1 MKKYFMSVAALA
13 GMMSLAACSSD
24 DIVSPADNDV
34 QTIKIAVASTG
45 DKSTRSRDLNS
56 EEPGQN
62 IESVAV
68 VIRNKA
74 TNAVVY
80 QKVIPNWNTDKVS
93 SIYTDN
99 GHGRECT
106 LKLEGADRLNAG
118 EYTITAVGYTA
129 ADFKDNTNTIES
141 ATKGKVVAGNFTAE
155 VADGKAAQEAFAG
168 ESSINLLENHAAIN
182 TSVTLHRQV
191 AGYYGYFTS
200 IPVEVNSKKVTNVRL
215 VARSKNMKLT
225 YGNFNSSFTTT
236 TTNSDIMYVVN
247 GSEPTITKDAKFNGS
262 ADNDAYTVYNIKVA
276 EWFTQ
281 GDMNNDGIL
290 DEKDALTTK
299 DGKEGWT
306 NALAAKGYKTYQ
318 KGTIFAGGFAVPFA
332 ATADAT
338 LELQLL
344 DETGE
349 ILKSWTVA
357 MATAQPTGK
366 GVDGVDLTVPE
377 TAQNFSFFR
386 NHMYTLGKKVDNT
399 DKPGTTTPDE
409 PEPLDKSQSMILRV
423 NDNWEVINRMTIG
436 D

>member
-68 VIRNKA
+68 VIRNKK
-74 TNAVVY
+74 TNEVVY
-80 QKVIPNWNTDKVS
+80 HKIIANWNTDKVS

-106 LKLEGADRLNAG
+106 LKLEGNDRLNAG

-141 ATKGKVVAGNFTAE
+141 ATMGKVVSGNFTAE
-155 VADGKAAQEAFAG
+155 VPDDKAAQEAFAG

-200 IPVEVNSKKVTNVRL
+200 IPVKVDNKDVTNVRL

-225 YGNFNSSFTTT
+225 YGNFNSNFT

-247 GSEPTITKDAKFNGS
+247 GSEPATIKDAKFKGS
-262 ADNDAYTVYNIKVA
+262 ADNDAYTVYNIKVTD
-276 EWFTQ
+276 WFTK
-281 GDMNNDGIL
+281 GDTNKDGIL
-290 DEKDALTTK
+290 DEKDTN
-299 DGKEGWT
+299 WT
-306 NALAAKGYKTYQ
+306 NPLEPNGYKTYQ
-318 KGTIFAGGFAVPFA
+318 PGTIFAGGFAVPFA
-332 ATADAT
+332 ATDAAT

-344 DETGE
+344 DASGE
-349 ILKSWTVA
+349 ILKSWTVE
-357 MATAQPTGK
+357 MATAQPTGQ
-366 GVDGVDLTVPE
+366 GVDGVALTVPE
-377 TAQNFSFFR
+377 TTQNFSFFR
-386 NHMYTLGKKVDNT
+386 NHMYTLGKKVDNA
-399 DKPGTTTPDE
+399 DNKPGTTTPDQ

>member
-62 IESVAV
+62 IENVAV

-80 QKVIPNWNTDKVS
+80 QEVIPNWNTDPVS
-93 SIYTDN
+93 KPYTEN

-129 ADFKDNTNTIES
+129 ADFKENTNTIES
-141 ATKGKVVAGNFTAE
+141 ATKGKIVTGNFTAE
-155 VADGKAAQEAFAG
+155 VPDDKAAQEAFAG

-236 TTNSDIMYVVN
+236 NSDIMYVVN
-247 GSEPTITKDAKFNGS
+247 GSEPATTKDAKFNGS
-262 ADNDAYTVYNIKVA
+262 TDNDAYTVYNIKVVD
-276 EWFTQ
+276 WFPNS
-281 GDMNNDGIL
+281 DRNNDGIL
-290 DEKDALTTK
+290 DEKDAVTEEDWINPL
-299 DGKEGWT
+299 EP
-306 NALAAKGYKTYQ
+306 KGYKTYQ

-332 ATADAT
+332 ATDAAT

-344 DETGE
+344 DASGE
-349 ILKSWTVA
+349 ILKSWTVE
-357 MATAQPTGK
+357 MAAAQPTGQD
-366 GVDGVDLTVPE
+366 VDKVALPTE
-377 TAQNFSFFR
+377 TTQNFSFFR

-399 DKPGTTTPDE
+399 NNKPGTTTPDQ
-409 PEPLDKSQSMILRV
+409 PEPLDKAQSIILRV

>member
-1 MKKYFMSVAALA
+1 MSVAALA

-56 EEPGQN
+56 EEPNQN
-62 IESVAV
+62 IENVAV
-68 VIRNKA
+68 VIRDKA
-74 TNAVVY
+74 NTVVY
-80 QKVIPNWNTDKVS
+80 QKVITDWKTAS

-99 GHGRECT
+99 GHGREYT
-106 LKLEGADRLNAG
+106 LKLEKGQRLKAG

-129 ADFKDNTNTIES
+129 ADFKNNTIES
-141 ATKGKVVAGNFTAE
+141 ATGVVAGNFTAE

-168 ESSINLLENHAAIN
+168 ESSIKLLEDYAAIN
-182 TSVTLHRQV
+182 PSVTLHRQV

-200 IPVEVNSKKVTNVRL
+200 IPVKVNNKTVTDVRL
-215 VARSKNMKLT
+215 VARSKNTKLT
-225 YGNFNSSFTTT
+225 YGNFNSNFT
-236 TTNSDIMYVVN
+236 TTNSDVMYVVN
-247 GSEPTITKDAKFNGS
+247 GSEPPTTKDAKFKGS

-276 EWFTQ
+276 DWFTQ
-281 GDMNNDGIL
+281 GDTNKDGIL
-290 DEKDALTTK
+290 DEKD
-299 DGKEGWT
+299 DWT
-306 NALAAKGYKTYQ
+306 NALAGKGYLTYQ

-332 ATADAT
+332 AANAAT

-344 DETGE
+344 DVHGE

-357 MATAQPTGK
+357 MATKQSAGQ
-366 GVDGVDLTVPE
+366 GVDGVALTVPE
-377 TAQNFSFFR
+377 TVQNFSFFR

-399 DKPGTTTPDE
+399 DKPGTTPDQ

>member
-1 MKKYFMSVAALA
+1 MSVAALA

-62 IESVAV
+62 IENVAV
-68 VIRNKA
+68 VIRDKA
-74 TNAVVY
+74 NTVVY
-80 QKVIPNWNTDKVS
+80 QKVITDWKAAS

-99 GHGRECT
+99 GHGREYT
-106 LKLEGADRLNAG
+106 LKLEKGQRLKAG

-129 ADFKDNTNTIES
+129 ADFKNNTIVN
-141 ATKGKVVAGNFTAE
+141 ATEGEFPGNFTAE
-155 VADGKAAQEAFAG
+155 VADNKAPQEAFAG
-168 ESSINLLENHAAIN
+168 ESSIKLLEDYAAIN
-182 TSVTLHRQV
+182 PSVTLHRQV

-215 VARSKNMKLT
+215 VARSKNTKLT
-225 YGNFNSSFTTT
+225 YGNFNSNFTTT
-236 TTNSDIMYVVN
+236 NDKIMYVVN
-247 GSEPTITKDAKFNGS
+247 GSEPATTKDAKFNGS
-262 ADNDAYTVYNIKVA
+262 AENDAYTIYNIKVDD
-276 EWFTQ
+276 WFTH

-290 DEKDALTTK
+290 DEKDALIK
-299 DGKEGWT
+299 DGWT
-306 NALAAKGYKTYQ
+306 NALADKGYLTYQ
-318 KGTIFAGGFAVPFA
+318 PGTIFAGGFAVPFA

-344 DETGE
+344 DVSGE

-357 MATAQPTGK
+357 MATPQPAGQ
-366 GVDGVDLTVPE
+366 GVDGVALTVPE

-386 NHMYTLGKKVDNT
+386 NHMYTLGKKMDNT

>member
-1 MKKYFMSVAALA
+1 MSVAALA

-62 IESVAV
+62 IENVAV

-80 QKVIPNWNTDKVS
+80 QKVIPNWNTDEVS

-99 GHGRECT
+99 GHGREYT
-106 LKLEGADRLNAG
+106 LKLEKGQRLKAG

-129 ADFKDNTNTIES
+129 ADFKNNTIVN
-141 ATKGKVVAGNFTAE
+141 ATEGEFPGNFTAE
-155 VADGKAAQEAFAG
+155 VADNKAPQEAFAG
-168 ESSINLLENHAAIN
+168 ESSIKLLEDYAAIN
-182 TSVTLHRQV
+182 PSVTLHRQV

-200 IPVEVNSKKVTNVRL
+200 IPFKVNNKTVTNVRL
-215 VARSKNMKLT
+215 VARSKNTKLT
-225 YGNFNSSFTTT
+225 YGNFNSNFTTT
-236 TTNSDIMYVVN
+236 NDKIMYVVN
-247 GSEPTITKDAKFNGS
+247 GSEPATTKDAKFNGS
-262 ADNDAYTVYNIKVA
+262 AENDAYTVYNIKVTD
-276 EWFTQ
+276 WFTQ

-290 DEKDALTTK
+290 DEKD
-299 DGKEGWT
+299 EGWK
-306 NALAAKGYKTYQ
+306 NALADNGYLTTQ

-332 ATADAT
+332 ATTAAT

-344 DETGE
+344 DASGE
-349 ILKSWTVA
+349 ILKSWTVE
-357 MATAQPTGK
+357 MATAQPAGQD
-366 GVDGVDLTVPE
+366 VDKVALPAE
-377 TAQNFSFFR
+377 TTQNFSFFR

>member
-1 MKKYFMSVAALA
+1 MSVAALA

-56 EEPGQN
+56 EEPAQN
-62 IESVAV
+62 IGNVAV

-74 TNAVVY
+74 TNEVVY
-80 QKVIPNWNTDKVS
+80 QKVITNWNLETVS
-93 SIYTDN
+93 KPYTDN

-106 LKLEGADRLNAG
+106 LKLEGNDRLNAG

-141 ATKGKVVAGNFTAE
+141 ATMGKVVPGNFTAE
-155 VADGKAAQEAFAG
+155 VPDDKAAQEAFAG

-215 VARSKNMKLT
+215 VARSKNTKLT
-225 YGNFNSSFTTT
+225 YGNFNSNFTTT
-236 TTNSDIMYVVN
+236 NDKIMYVVN
-247 GSEPTITKDAKFNGS
+247 GSEPATTKDAKFNGS
-262 ADNDAYTVYNIKVA
+262 AENDAYTVYNIKVD
-276 EWFTQ
+276 EWFTT
-281 GDMNNDGIL
+281 GDTNKDGIL
-290 DEKDALTTK
+290 DEKD
-299 DGKEGWT
+299 DWT
-306 NALAAKGYKTYQ
+306 NALAKKGYLTYQ

-332 ATADAT
+332 ATTAAT

-344 DETGE
+344 DASGE
-349 ILKSWTVA
+349 ILKSWTVE
-357 MATAQPTGK
+357 MATAQPAGQD
-366 GVDGVDLTVPE
+366 VDKVALPAETV
-377 TAQNFSFFR
+377 QNFSFFR

>member
-34 QTIKIAVASTG
+34 QTIQIAVASTG
-45 DKSTRSRDLNS
+45 DKATRGRDLNS
-56 EEPGQN
+56 EEPDQK
-62 IESVAV
+62 IENVTV

-74 TNAVVY
+74 TNTVVY
-80 QKVIPNWNTDKVS
+80 QTIINDWDTKSKP
-93 SIYTDN
+93 YTEN

-141 ATKGKVVAGNFTAE
+141 ATTGKVVPGNFTAE
-155 VADGKAAQEAFAG
+155 VPDDKAAQEAFAG
-168 ESSINLLENHAAIN
+168 ESSIKLLEDHAAIN

-200 IPVEVNSKKVTNVRL
+200 IPFKVNNKQVTNVRL
-215 VARSKNMKLT
+215 LARSKNTKLT

-236 TTNSDIMYVVN
+236 NNDIMYVVN
-247 GSEPTITKDAKFNGS
+247 GSEPATPKDAKFNGS
-262 ADNDAYTVYNIKVA
+262 TENDAYTVYNIKVTD
-276 EWFTQ
+276 WFTE
-281 GDMNNDGIL
+281 GDKNNDGIL
-290 DEKDALTTK
+290 DEKDGGWKNVLK
-299 DGKEGWT
+299 D
-306 NALAAKGYKTYQ
+306 KGYLTDQ
-318 KGTIFAGGFAVPFA
+318 EGTIFAGGFAIPFA
-332 ATADAT
+332 ATDAAT

-344 DETGE
+344 DVNGN
-349 ILKSWTVA
+349 ILKAWPVK
-357 MATAQPTGK
+357 MAAAQSAGQDVEKAALSVT
-366 GVDGVDLTVPE
+366 E
-377 TAQNFSFFR
+377 TEQNFSFFR
-386 NHMYTLGKKVDNT
+386 NHMYTLGKKVDNKGSHT
-399 DKPGTTTPDE
+399 PGTNPNE
-409 PEPLDKSQSMILRV
+409 PEPLDKAQSIILRV

>member
-1 MKKYFMSVAALA
+1 MSVAALA

-62 IESVAV
+62 IENVAV

-80 QKVIPNWNTDKVS
+80 QKVITNWNTDPVS
-93 SIYTDN
+93 KPYTEN

-106 LKLEGADRLNAG
+106 LKLEGAERLNAG

-129 ADFKDNTNTIES
+129 DDFKNNTIES
-141 ATKGKVVAGNFTAE
+141 ATTGVVAGNFTAE

-215 VARSKNMKLT
+215 VARSKNTKLT
-225 YGNFNSSFTTT
+225 YGNFNSSFT

-247 GSEPTITKDAKFNGS
+247 GSEPATTKDAKFNGS
-262 ADNDAYTVYNIKVA
+262 TANDAYTIYNIKVA
-276 EWFTQ
+276 DWFTQ

-290 DEKDALTTK
+290 DEKDALMTTK

-306 NALAAKGYKTYQ
+306 NALESKGYKTYQ

-332 ATADAT
+332 ATTAAT

-344 DETGE
+344 DASGE

-357 MATAQPTGK
+357 MATAQHDGQ
-366 GVDGVDLTVPE
+366 GVDGVALTVPE
-377 TAQNFSFFR
+377 TTQNFSFFR
-386 NHMYTLGKKVDNT
+386 NHMYTLGKKMDNT
-399 DKPGTTTPDE
+399 TTPGTTPDQ

>member
-45 DKSTRSRDLNS
+45 DKSTRSRDLYS
-56 EEPGQN
+56 EEPAQN
-62 IESVAV
+62 IENVAV
-68 VIRNKA
+68 VIRDKA
-74 TNAVVY
+74 TNTVVY
-80 QKVIPNWNTDKVS
+80 QTIINGWNTKS
-93 SIYTDN
+93 NLYTDN
-99 GHGRECT
+99 GHGREYT
-106 LKLEGADRLNAG
+106 LKLEKDQRLNAG

-129 ADFKDNTNTIES
+129 DDFKNNTIES
-141 ATKGKVVAGNFTAE
+141 ATTGVVAGNFTAE

-200 IPVEVNSKKVTNVRL
+200 IPVEVNGKKVTNVRL
-215 VARSKNMKLT
+215 VARSKNTKLT

-236 TTNSDIMYVVN
+236 NDKIMYVVN
-247 GSEPTITKDAKFNGS
+247 GSEAATIKDAKFKGS
-262 ADNDAYTVYNIKVA
+262 ADNDAYTLYNIKVV
-276 EWFTQ
+276 EWFPR
-281 GDMNNDGIL
+281 GDRNNDGIL
-290 DEKDALTTK
+290 DEKDALTEK
-299 DGKEGWT
+299 DWT
-306 NALAAKGYKTYQ
+306 NPLQPKGYETYQ

-332 ATADAT
+332 AVDAAT

-344 DETGE
+344 DVSGE

-357 MATAQPTGK
+357 MATPQPAGQ
-366 GVDGVDLTVPE
+366 GVDGVALTVPE

-399 DKPGTTTPDE
+399 KDKPGTTTPDQ

>member
-45 DKSTRSRDLNS
+45 DKSTRSRDLYS
-56 EEPGQN
+56 EEPAQN
-62 IESVAV
+62 IENVAV
-68 VIRNKA
+68 VIRDKA
-74 TNAVVY
+74 TNTVVY
-80 QKVIPNWNTDKVS
+80 QTIINGWNTKS
-93 SIYTDN
+93 NIYTDN
-99 GHGRECT
+99 GHGREYT
-106 LKLEGADRLNAG
+106 LKLEKDQRLNAG

-129 ADFKDNTNTIES
+129 GDFKSNTIVD
-141 ATKGKVVAGNFTAE
+141 ATKGNVAAGNFTAE
-155 VADGKAAQEAFAG
+155 VPDDKAAQEAFAG

-200 IPVEVNSKKVTNVRL
+200 IPVKVDNKEVTDVRL

-236 TTNSDIMYVVN
+236 NKDIMYVVN
-247 GSEPTITKDAKFNGS
+247 GSEPATIKDAKFKGS
-262 ADNDAYTVYNIKVA
+262 ADNDAYTLYNIKVA
-276 EWFTQ
+276 EWFTK
-281 GDMNNDGIL
+281 GDTNNDGIL
-290 DEKDALTTK
+290 DEKDALTK
-299 DGKEGWT
+299 DGKEAWI
-306 NALAAKGYKTYQ
+306 NPLEPKGYKTYQ

-332 ATADAT
+332 ATDAAT

-344 DETGE
+344 DESGE

-357 MATAQPTGK
+357 MATPQPAGQ
-366 GVDGVDLTVPE
+366 GVDGVALPTE
-377 TAQNFSFFR
+377 TTQDFSFFR

-399 DKPGTTTPDE
+399 KDKPGTTTPDQ

>member
-56 EEPGQN
+56 EEPAQN
-62 IESVAV
+62 IENVAV
-68 VIRNKA
+68 VIRNKK
-74 TNAVVY
+74 TNEVVY
-80 QKVIPNWNTDKVS
+80 QTIINDWNTKS

-99 GHGRECT
+99 GHGREYT
-106 LKLEGADRLNAG
+106 LKLEAAKRLNAG
-118 EYTITAVGYTA
+118 KYTITAVGYTA
-129 ADFKDNTNTIES
+129 DDFKNNTIES
-141 ATKGKVVAGNFTAE
+141 ATTGVVAGNFTAE

-200 IPVEVNSKKVTNVRL
+200 IPVEVNSKKVTDVRL
-215 VARSKNMKLT
+215 VARSKNTKLT
-225 YGNFNSSFTTT
+225 YGNFNTNFT

-247 GSEPTITKDAKFNGS
+247 GSEPATTKDAKFKGS
-262 ADNDAYTVYNIKVA
+262 ADNDAYTVYNIKVTD
-276 EWFTQ
+276 WFSL
-281 GDMNNDGIL
+281 GDTNNDGIL
-290 DEKDALTTK
+290 DEKDN
-299 DGKEGWT
+299 GWT
-306 NALAAKGYKTYQ
+306 NALATKGYLTYQ
-318 KGTIFAGGFAVPFA
+318 PGTIFAGGFAVPFA
-332 ATADAT
+332 AVDAAT

-344 DETGE
+344 DASGD
-349 ILKSWTVA
+349 ILKSWTVE
-357 MATAQPTGK
+357 MAAAQSAGQDVEKAALP
-366 GVDGVDLTVPE
+366 VAE
-377 TAQNFSFFR
+377 TTQHFSFFR
-386 NHMYTLGKKVDNT
+386 NHMYTLGKKMDNT
-399 DKPGTTTPDE
+399 TTPGTTPDQ

>member
-56 EEPGQN
+56 EEPNQN
-62 IESVAV
+62 IENVAV
-68 VIRNKA
+68 VIRDKA
-74 TNAVVY
+74 NTVVY
-80 QKVIPNWNTDKVS
+80 QKVITDWQTAS
-93 SIYTDN
+93 NIYTEN
-99 GHGRECT
+99 GHGREYT
-106 LKLEGADRLNAG
+106 LKLEKDQRLNAG

-129 ADFKDNTNTIES
+129 DDFKNNTIES
-141 ATKGKVVAGNFTAE
+141 ATTGVVAGNFTAE
-155 VADGKAAQEAFAG
+155 VPDGKAAQEAFAG
-168 ESSINLLENHAAIN
+168 ESSIKLLEDHAAIN
-182 TSVTLHRQV
+182 PSVTLHRQV

-200 IPVEVNSKKVTNVRL
+200 IPVEVNGKNVTNVRL
-215 VARSKNMKLT
+215 VARSKNTKLT

-236 TTNSDIMYVVN
+236 NKDIMYVVN
-247 GSEPTITKDAKFNGS
+247 GSEPATTKDAKFKGS
-262 ADNDAYTVYNIKVA
+262 ADNDAYTVYNIKVDA
-276 EWFTQ
+276 WFTH

-290 DEKDALTTK
+290 DEKDALIK
-299 DGKEGWT
+299 DGWT
-306 NALAAKGYKTYQ
+306 NALEANDYKTYQ
-318 KGTIFAGGFAVPFA
+318 PGTIFAGGFAVPFA
-332 ATADAT
+332 ATDAAT

-344 DETGE
+344 DESGE

-357 MATAQPTGK
+357 MATPQPAGQ
-366 GVDGVDLTVPE
+366 GVDGVALTVPE

-399 DKPGTTTPDE
+399 KDKPGTTTPDQ

>member
-1 MKKYFMSVAALA
+1 MSVAALA

-62 IESVAV
+62 IENVAV

-74 TNAVVY
+74 TNVVVY
-80 QKVIPNWNTDKVS
+80 QKVITNWNTDPVS
-93 SIYTDN
+93 KPYTEN

-106 LKLEGADRLNAG
+106 LKLEGAERLNAG

-129 ADFKDNTNTIES
+129 DDFKNNTIES
-141 ATKGKVVAGNFTAE
+141 ATTGVVAGNFTAE

-215 VARSKNMKLT
+215 VARSKNTKLT
-225 YGNFNSSFTTT
+225 YGNFNSSFT

-247 GSEPTITKDAKFNGS
+247 GSEPATTKDAKFNGS
-262 ADNDAYTVYNIKVA
+262 TANDAYTIYNIKVA
-276 EWFTQ
+276 DWFTQ

-290 DEKDALTTK
+290 DEKDALMTTK

-306 NALAAKGYKTYQ
+306 NALESKGYKTYQ

-332 ATADAT
+332 ATTAAT

-344 DETGE
+344 DASGE

-357 MATAQPTGK
+357 MATAQHDGQ
-366 GVDGVDLTVPE
+366 GVDGVALTVPE
-377 TAQNFSFFR
+377 TTQNFSFFR
-386 NHMYTLGKKVDNT
+386 NHMYTLGKKMDNT
-399 DKPGTTTPDE
+399 TTPGTTPDQ

>member
-56 EEPGQN
+56 EEPNQN
-62 IESVAV
+62 IENVAV

-80 QKVIPNWNTDKVS
+80 HKIITDWNTDKVS

-106 LKLEGADRLNAG
+106 LKLEGAERLNAG

-129 ADFKDNTNTIES
+129 ADFKNNTIES
-141 ATKGKVVAGNFTAE
+141 ATTGVVAGNFTAE

-168 ESSINLLENHAAIN
+168 ESSINLLEDHAAIN

-200 IPVEVNSKKVTNVRL
+200 IPVEVNSKKVTDVRL

-236 TTNSDIMYVVN
+236 NSDIMYVVN
-247 GSEPTITKDAKFNGS
+247 GSEPATTKDAKFNGS
-262 ADNDAYTVYNIKVA
+262 TTANDAYTLYNIKVTD
-276 EWFTQ
+276 WFTQ
-281 GDMNNDGIL
+281 GDTNNDGIL
-290 DEKDALTTK
+290 DEKDN
-299 DGKEGWT
+299 GWT
-306 NALAAKGYKTYQ
+306 NALATKGYLTYQ
-318 KGTIFAGGFAVPFA
+318 EGTIFAGGFAVPFA
-332 ATADAT
+332 AVDAAT

-344 DETGE
+344 DASGE

-357 MATAQPTGK
+357 MATVQPTGK

-386 NHMYTLGKKVDNT
+386 NHMYTLGKKMDNT
-399 DKPGTTTPDE
+399 TTPGTTPDQ

>member
-45 DKSTRSRDLNS
+45 DKSMRSRDLNS
-56 EEPGQN
+56 EEPAQK
-62 IESVAV
+62 IENVAV
-68 VIRNKA
+68 VIRDKA
-74 TNAVVY
+74 TNTVVY
-80 QKVIPNWNTDKVS
+80 QTIINDWDTKSKP
-93 SIYTDN
+93 YTDN

-129 ADFKDNTNTIES
+129 DDFKTNTIVD
-141 ATKGKVVAGNFTAE
+141 AKKGEVAAGNFTAE

-168 ESSINLLENHAAIN
+168 ESSINLLEDHAAIN
-182 TSVTLHRQV
+182 PSVTLHRQV

-200 IPVEVNSKKVTNVRL
+200 IPVEVNGKKVTNVRL

-236 TTNSDIMYVVN
+236 NKDIMYVVN
-247 GSEPTITKDAKFNGS
+247 GSEPATTKDAKFKGS
-262 ADNDAYTVYNIKVA
+262 ADNDAYTVYNIKVDA
-276 EWFTQ
+276 WFTK
-281 GDMNNDGIL
+281 GDTNKDGIL
-290 DEKDALTTK
+290 DEKDTN
-299 DGKEGWT
+299 WT
-306 NALAAKGYKTYQ
+306 NPLEPNGYKTYQ
-318 KGTIFAGGFAVPFA
+318 PGTIFAGGFAVPFA
-332 ATADAT
+332 ATDAAT

-344 DETGE
+344 DESGE

-357 MATAQPTGK
+357 MATPQPAGQ
-366 GVDGVDLTVPE
+366 GVDGVALTVPE

-399 DKPGTTTPDE
+399 KDKPGTTTPDQ

>member
-45 DKSTRSRDLNS
+45 DKATRGRDLNS
-56 EEPGQN
+56 EEPDQK
-62 IESVAV
+62 IENVTV
-68 VIRNKA
+68 VIRNKK
-74 TNAVVY
+74 TNEVVY
-80 QKVIPNWNTDKVS
+80 HQIIANWNTETVS
-93 SIYTDN
+93 KPYTDN

-129 ADFKDNTNTIES
+129 TDFKTNTIVD
-141 ATKGKVVAGNFTAE
+141 AKKGEVAAGNFSAE
-155 VADGKAAQEAFAG
+155 VADDKAAQEAFAG
-168 ESSINLLENHAAIN
+168 ESSINLDVDHAAIN

-200 IPVEVNSKKVTNVRL
+200 IPFKVNNKQVTNVRL
-215 VARSKNMKLT
+215 VARSKNTKLT

-236 TTNSDIMYVVN
+236 NNDIMYVVN
-247 GSEPTITKDAKFNGS
+247 GSEPATPKDAKFNGS
-262 ADNDAYTVYNIKVA
+262 AENDAYTVYNIKVTD
-276 EWFTQ
+276 WFTK
-281 GDMNNDGIL
+281 GDTNNDGIL
-290 DEKDALTTK
+290 DEKDALTE
-299 DGKEGWT
+299 GGWT
-306 NALAAKGYKTYQ
+306 NALAKKGYLTYQ
-318 KGTIFAGGFAVPFA
+318 PGTIFAGGFAVPFA
-332 ATADAT
+332 ATDAAT

-344 DETGE
+344 DESGE

-357 MATAQPTGK
+357 MATSQPAGQ
-366 GVDGVDLTVPE
+366 GVDGVALTVPE

-399 DKPGTTTPDE
+399 KDKPGTTTPDQ

>member
-45 DKSTRSRDLNS
+45 DKSTRGRDLNS
-56 EEPGQN
+56 EEPNQN
-62 IESVAV
+62 IENVAV

-80 QKVIPNWNTDKVS
+80 HKIITNWNTEPVS
-93 SIYTDN
+93 KPYTDN

-106 LKLEGADRLNAG
+106 LKLEGAERLNAG
-118 EYTITAVGYTA
+118 EYTITAVGYTTE
-129 ADFKDNTNTIES
+129 DFKNNTIVD
-141 ATKGKVVAGNFTAE
+141 ATTGVAAGNFTAE

-168 ESSINLLENHAAIN
+168 ESSINLLADHAAIN

-200 IPVEVNSKKVTNVRL
+200 IPVKVDNKEVTDVRL
-215 VARSKNMKLT
+215 VARSKNTKLT
-225 YGNFNSSFTTT
+225 YGNFNSSFT

-247 GSEPTITKDAKFNGS
+247 GSEAATTKDAKFNGS
-262 ADNDAYTVYNIKVA
+262 SEANDAYTVYNIKVA
-276 EWFTQ
+276 DWFKQ
-281 GDMNNDGIL
+281 GDTNKDGIL
-290 DEKDALTTK
+290 DEKDN
-299 DGKEGWT
+299 WT
-306 NALAAKGYKTYQ
+306 NALEAKGYKTYQ
-318 KGTIFAGGFAVPFA
+318 PGTIFAGGFAVPFA
-332 ATADAT
+332 ATAAAT

-344 DETGE
+344 DASGE

-357 MATAQPTGK
+357 MATPQPAGQ
-366 GVDGVDLTVPE
+366 GVDGVALTVPE

-399 DKPGTTTPDE
+399 NTPGTTPDQ
-409 PEPLDKSQSMILRV
+409 PEPLDKSQSMLLRV

>member
-1 MKKYFMSVAALA
+1 MKKHFMSVAALA

-56 EEPGQN
+56 EEPNQN
-62 IESVAV
+62 IENVAV
-68 VIRNKA
+68 VIRDKA
-74 TNAVVY
+74 NTVVY
-80 QKVIPNWNTDKVS
+80 HKIIANWNTEPVS
-93 SIYTDN
+93 KPYTDN

-106 LKLEGADRLNAG
+106 LKLEGAERLNAG

-129 ADFKDNTNTIES
+129 ADFKTNTIEG
-141 ATKGKVVAGNFTAE
+141 ATTGVAAGNFTAE

-168 ESSINLLENHAAIN
+168 ESSINLLADHAAIN

-200 IPVEVNSKKVTNVRL
+200 IPVKVNNKTVTNVRL
-215 VARSKNMKLT
+215 VARSKNTKLT
-225 YGNFNSSFTTT
+225 YGNFNSNFTT
-236 TTNSDIMYVVN
+236 TTNSDVMYVVN
-247 GSEPTITKDAKFNGS
+247 GSEAATTKDAKFNGS
-262 ADNDAYTVYNIKVA
+262 AGNDAYTVYNIKVA
-276 EWFTQ
+276 DWFTQ
-281 GDMNNDGIL
+281 GDTNNDGIL
-290 DEKDALTTK
+290 DEKDALTE
-299 DGKEGWT
+299 GGWT
-306 NALAAKGYKTYQ
+306 NALADKGYLTYQ
-318 KGTIFAGGFAVPFA
+318 PGTIFAGGFAVPFA
-332 ATADAT
+332 ATDAAT

-344 DETGE
+344 DASGE

-357 MATAQPTGK
+357 MATPQPAGQD
-366 GVDGVDLTVPE
+366 VDKVALTVPE
-377 TAQNFSFFR
+377 TVQNFSFFR

-399 DKPGTTTPDE
+399 DKPGTTPDE

>member
-1 MKKYFMSVAALA
+1 MSVAALA

-62 IESVAV
+62 IENVAV
-68 VIRNKA
+68 VIRDKANK
-74 TNAVVY
+74 VVY
-80 QKVIPNWNTDKVS
+80 QKVITDWQTAS
-93 SIYTDN
+93 NIYTDN
-99 GHGRECT
+99 GHGREYT
-106 LKLEGADRLNAG
+106 LKLEKGKRLIAG

-129 ADFKDNTNTIES
+129 GDFKSNTILD
-141 ATKGKVVAGNFTAE
+141 ATEGNVAAGNFTAE
-155 VADGKAAQEAFAG
+155 EADGKAAQEAFAG
-168 ESSINLLENHAAIN
+168 ESSINLLEDYAAIN
-182 TSVTLHRQV
+182 PSVTLHRQV

-215 VARSKNMKLT
+215 VARSKNTKLT
-225 YGNFNSSFTTT
+225 YGNFNSSFT

-247 GSEPTITKDAKFNGS
+247 GSEAATTKDAKFNGS
-262 ADNDAYTVYNIKVA
+262 TTANDAYTLYNIKVTD
-276 EWFTQ
+276 WFTQ
-281 GDMNNDGIL
+281 GDTNNDGIL
-290 DEKDALTTK
+290 DEKDN
-299 DGKEGWT
+299 GWT
-306 NALAAKGYKTYQ
+306 NALAAKGYLTYQ
-318 KGTIFAGGFAVPFA
+318 KGTIFAGGFAIPFA
-332 ATADAT
+332 AVDAAT

-344 DETGE
+344 DASGE

-386 NHMYTLGKKVDNT
+386 NHMYTLGKKMDNT
-399 DKPGTTTPDE
+399 TTPGTTPDQ
-409 PEPLDKSQSMILRV
+409 PEPLDKSQSIILRV

>member
-1 MKKYFMSVAALA
+1 MKKYFMSVAVLA

-34 QTIKIAVASTG
+34 QTIQIAVASTG
-45 DKSTRSRDLNS
+45 DKATRGRDLNS
-56 EEPGQN
+56 EEPDQK
-62 IESVAV
+62 IENVAV

-74 TNAVVY
+74 TNTVVY
-80 QKVIPNWNTDKVS
+80 QTIINDWDTKSKP
-93 SIYTDN
+93 YTDN

-129 ADFKDNTNTIES
+129 ADFKENTNTIES
-141 ATKGKVVAGNFTAE
+141 ATKGKIVTGNFTAE
-155 VADGKAAQEAFAG
+155 VPDDKAAQEAFAG
-168 ESSINLLENHAAIN
+168 ESSIELLENHAAIN

-200 IPVEVNSKKVTNVRL
+200 IPVEVNGKKVTDVRL

-236 TTNSDIMYVVN
+236 NKDIMYVVN
-247 GSEPTITKDAKFNGS
+247 GSEPATTKDAKFKGS
-262 ADNDAYTVYNIKVA
+262 ADNDAYTLYNIKVGA
-276 EWFTQ
+276 WFTK
-281 GDMNNDGIL
+281 GDTNNDGIL
-290 DEKDALTTK
+290 DEKDVLTK
-299 DGKEGWT
+299 DGEEAWINPLKS
-306 NALAAKGYKTYQ
+306 KGYETYQ

-332 ATADAT
+332 AVDAAT

-344 DETGE
+344 DVSGE
-349 ILKSWTVA
+349 ILKSWTVE
-357 MATAQPTGK
+357 MAAAQPTGQD
-366 GVDGVDLTVPE
+366 VDKVALPTE
-377 TAQNFSFFR
+377 TTQNFSFFR

-399 DKPGTTTPDE
+399 NNKPGTTTPDQ

>member
-1 MKKYFMSVAALA
+1 MSVAALA

-24 DIVSPADNDV
+24 DIISPADNDV

-45 DKSTRSRDLNS
+45 DKSTRSRELNS
-56 EEPGQN
+56 EEPNQN
-62 IESVAV
+62 IENVAV

-74 TNAVVY
+74 TNTVVY
-80 QKVIPNWNTDKVS
+80 HKIITNWNTNEVS
-93 SIYTDN
+93 NIYTDN

-129 ADFKDNTNTIES
+129 EDFKNNSIEG
-141 ATKGKVVAGNFTAE
+141 ATTGEVAGNFTAE
-155 VADGKAAQEAFAG
+155 VADNKAAQEAFAG
-168 ESSINLLENHAAIN
+168 ESSINLLADHAAIN

-200 IPVEVNSKKVTNVRL
+200 IPVEVNNKKVTNVRL
-215 VARSKNMKLT
+215 VARSKNTKLT

-236 TTNSDIMYVVN
+236 NDKIMYVVN
-247 GSEPTITKDAKFNGS
+247 GSEPATTKDAKFKGS
-262 ADNDAYTVYNIKVA
+262 ADNDAYTVYNIKVTD
-276 EWFTQ
+276 WFTQ
-281 GDMNNDGIL
+281 GDTNKDGIL
-290 DEKDALTTK
+290 DEKD
-299 DGKEGWT
+299 DWT
-306 NALAAKGYKTYQ
+306 NALAAKGYLTYQ

-332 ATADAT
+332 ATDAAT

-344 DETGE
+344 DKTGE
-349 ILKSWTVA
+349 ILKSWTVE
-357 MATAQPTGK
+357 MATAQQAGQ
-366 GVDGVDLTVPE
+366 GVDKVALPQTE
-377 TAQNFSFFR
+377 TTKNFSFFR

-399 DKPGTTTPDE
+399 NDKPGTTTPDQ

>member
-62 IESVAV
+62 IENVAV

-80 QKVIPNWNTDKVS
+80 NTTIDNWNTKS
-93 SIYTDN
+93 TSYEDN
-99 GHGRECT
+99 GNGREYT
-106 LKLEGADRLNAG
+106 LKLEGDQRLNAG

-129 ADFKDNTNTIES
+129 EDFKNNTIEN
-141 ATKGKVVAGNFTAE
+141 ATGVVAGNFSAE

-200 IPVEVNSKKVTNVRL
+200 IPVKVDNKEVTDVRL

-236 TTNSDIMYVVN
+236 NDKIMYVVN
-247 GSEPTITKDAKFNGS
+247 GSEPATIKDAKFKGS

-276 EWFTQ
+276 EWFTK
-281 GDMNNDGIL
+281 GDTNNDGIL
-290 DEKDALTTK
+290 DEKDALTK
-299 DGKEGWT
+299 NGEEAWINPLKKS
-306 NALAAKGYKTYQ
+306 KGYETYQ

-332 ATADAT
+332 ATDAAT

-344 DETGE
+344 DAKGE
-349 ILKSWTVA
+349 ILKAWTVE
-357 MATAQPTGK
+357 MAAAQPTGQD
-366 GVDGVDLTVPE
+366 VDKVALPTE
-377 TAQNFSFFR
+377 TTQNFSFFR
-386 NHMYTLGKKVDNT
+386 NHMYALGKKVDNT
-399 DKPGTTTPDE
+399 DNKPGTTTPDQ

>member
-1 MKKYFMSVAALA
+1 MSVAALA

-56 EEPGQN
+56 EEPNQN
-62 IESVAV
+62 IENVAV
-68 VIRNKA
+68 VIRDKA
-74 TNAVVY
+74 NTVVY
-80 QKVIPNWNTDKVS
+80 QKVITDWKTAS

-99 GHGRECT
+99 GHGREYT
-106 LKLEGADRLNAG
+106 LKLEKGQRLKAG

-141 ATKGKVVAGNFTAE
+141 ATMGKVVPGNFTAE
-155 VADGKAAQEAFAG
+155 VPDDKAAQEAFAG
-168 ESSINLLENHAAIN
+168 ESSIKLLEDYAAIN
-182 TSVTLHRQV
+182 PSVTLHRQV

-200 IPVEVNSKKVTNVRL
+200 IPVKVNNKTVTDVRL
-215 VARSKNMKLT
+215 VARSKNTKLT
-225 YGNFNSSFTTT
+225 YGNFNSNFT
-236 TTNSDIMYVVN
+236 TTNSNVMYVVN
-247 GSEPTITKDAKFNGS
+247 GSEPATTKDAKFNGS
-262 ADNDAYTVYNIKVA
+262 ADDDAYTVYNIKVTD
-276 EWFTQ
+276 WFTNS
-281 GDMNNDGIL
+281 DTNKDGIL
-290 DEKDALTTK
+290 DEKDDWINPLKSKGYLTT
-299 DGKEGWT
+299 
-306 NALAAKGYKTYQ
+306 Q

-332 ATADAT
+332 ATDAAT

-344 DETGE
+344 DASGE

-357 MATAQPTGK
+357 MATPQPTGQ
-366 GVDGVDLTVPE
+366 GVDGVALTIPE
-377 TAQNFSFFR
+377 TVQNFSFFR

>member
-62 IESVAV
+62 IENVAV

-80 QKVIPNWNTDKVS
+80 QKVITNWNTDPVS
-93 SIYTDN
+93 KPYTEN

-106 LKLEGADRLNAG
+106 LKLEGADCLNAG

-141 ATKGKVVAGNFTAE
+141 ATKGKVVSGNFTAE
-155 VADGKAAQEAFAG
+155 VPDDKAAQEAFAG
-168 ESSINLLENHAAIN
+168 ESSIKLDVNHAAIN

-200 IPVEVNSKKVTNVRL
+200 IPVKVDNKEVTNVRL

-225 YGNFNSSFTTT
+225 YGNFNSGFTTT
-236 TTNSDIMYVVN
+236 NQDIMYVVN
-247 GSEPTITKDAKFNGS
+247 GSVPATTKDAKFKGS
-262 ADNDAYTVYNIKVA
+262 TDNDAYTVYNIKVA
-276 EWFTQ
+276 EWFTK
-281 GDMNNDGIL
+281 GDTNNDGIL
-290 DEKDALTTK
+290 DEKDALTK
-299 DGKEGWT
+299 NGEEAWINPLKKS
-306 NALAAKGYKTYQ
+306 KGYETYQ

-332 ATADAT
+332 ATDAAT

-344 DETGE
+344 DAKGE
-349 ILKSWTVA
+349 ILKAWTVE
-357 MATAQPTGK
+357 MAAAQPTGQD
-366 GVDGVDLTVPE
+366 VDKVALPTE
-377 TAQNFSFFR
+377 TTQNFSFFR

-399 DKPGTTTPDE
+399 DNKPGTTTPDQ

>member
-62 IESVAV
+62 IENVAV

-74 TNAVVY
+74 TNVVVY
-80 QKVIPNWNTDKVS
+80 QKVITNWNTDPVS
-93 SIYTDN
+93 KPYTEN

-106 LKLEGADRLNAG
+106 LKLEGAERLNAG

-129 ADFKDNTNTIES
+129 DDFKNNTIES
-141 ATKGKVVAGNFTAE
+141 ATTGVVAGNFTAE

-215 VARSKNMKLT
+215 VARSKNTKLT
-225 YGNFNSSFTTT
+225 YGNFNSSFT

-247 GSEPTITKDAKFNGS
+247 GSEPATTKDAKFNGS
-262 ADNDAYTVYNIKVA
+262 TANDAYTIYNIKVA
-276 EWFTQ
+276 DWFTQ

-290 DEKDALTTK
+290 DEKDALMTTK

-306 NALAAKGYKTYQ
+306 NALESKGYKTYQ

-332 ATADAT
+332 ATTAAT

-344 DETGE
+344 DASGE

-357 MATAQPTGK
+357 MATAQHDGQ
-366 GVDGVDLTVPE
+366 GVDGVALTVPE
-377 TAQNFSFFR
+377 TTQNFSFFR
-386 NHMYTLGKKVDNT
+386 NHMYTLGKKMDNT
-399 DKPGTTTPDE
+399 TTPGTTPDQ

>member
-1 MKKYFMSVAALA
+1 MSVAALA

-62 IESVAV
+62 IENVAV
-68 VIRNKA
+68 VIRDKANK
-74 TNAVVY
+74 VVY
-80 QKVIPNWNTDKVS
+80 QKVITDWQTAS
-93 SIYTDN
+93 NIYTDN
-99 GHGRECT
+99 GHGREYT
-106 LKLEGADRLNAG
+106 LKLEKGKRLNAG

-129 ADFKDNTNTIES
+129 GDFKSNTILD
-141 ATKGKVVAGNFTAE
+141 ATEGNVAAGNFTAE
-155 VADGKAAQEAFAG
+155 EADGKAAQEAFAG

-200 IPVEVNSKKVTNVRL
+200 IPVKVDNKDVTNVRL

-225 YGNFNSSFTTT
+225 YGNFNSNFT

-247 GSEPTITKDAKFNGS
+247 GSEPATIKDAKFKGS
-262 ADNDAYTVYNIKVA
+262 ADNDAYTVYNIKVTD
-276 EWFTQ
+276 WFTK
-281 GDMNNDGIL
+281 GDTNKDGIL
-290 DEKDALTTK
+290 DEKDTN
-299 DGKEGWT
+299 WT
-306 NALAAKGYKTYQ
+306 NPLEPNGYKTYQ
-318 KGTIFAGGFAVPFA
+318 PGTIFAGGFAVPFA
-332 ATADAT
+332 ATDAAT

-344 DETGE
+344 DASGE

-357 MATAQPTGK
+357 MATAQPTGQDVEK
-366 GVDGVDLTVPE
+366 ATLPAETV
-377 TAQNFSFFR
+377 QNFSFFR

>member
-56 EEPGQN
+56 EEPNQN
-62 IESVAV
+62 IENVAV
-68 VIRNKA
+68 VIRDKA
-74 TNAVVY
+74 NTVVY
-80 QKVIPNWNTDKVS
+80 QKVITDWQTAS
-93 SIYTDN
+93 NIYTEN
-99 GHGRECT
+99 GHGREYT
-106 LKLEGADRLNAG
+106 LKLEKDQRLNAG

-129 ADFKDNTNTIES
+129 GDFKSNTIVD
-141 ATKGKVVAGNFTAE
+141 ATKGNVAAGNFTAE

-168 ESSINLLENHAAIN
+168 ESSIKLLEDHAAIN
-182 TSVTLHRQV
+182 PSVTLHRQV

-215 VARSKNMKLT
+215 VARSKNTKLT
-225 YGNFNSSFTTT
+225 YGNFNSNFT
-236 TTNSDIMYVVN
+236 TTNSDVMYVVN
-247 GSEPTITKDAKFNGS
+247 GSEPATTKDAKFKGS

-276 EWFTQ
+276 EWFTK
-281 GDMNNDGIL
+281 GDTNNDGIL
-290 DEKDALTTK
+290 DEKDALTK
-299 DGKEGWT
+299 NGEEAWINPLKKSKVYE
-306 NALAAKGYKTYQ
+306 TYQ

-332 ATADAT
+332 ATDAAT

-344 DETGE
+344 DAKGE
-349 ILKSWTVA
+349 ILKAWTVE
-357 MATAQPTGK
+357 MAAAQPTGQD
-366 GVDGVDLTVPE
+366 VDKVALPTE
-377 TAQNFSFFR
+377 TTQNFSFFR

-399 DKPGTTTPDE
+399 DNKPGTTTPDQ

>member
-45 DKSTRSRDLNS
+45 DKSTRSRNLNS

-68 VIRNKA
+68 VIRDKDNK
-74 TNAVVY
+74 VVY
-80 QKVIPNWNTDKVS
+80 QKVITDWQTAS

-99 GHGRECT
+99 GHGREYT
-106 LKLEGADRLNAG
+106 LKLEKGKRLKAG

-129 ADFKDNTNTIES
+129 GDFKSNTIVD
-141 ATKGKVVAGNFTAE
+141 ATEGNVAAGNFTAE
-155 VADGKAAQEAFAG
+155 EADGKAAQEAFAG
-168 ESSINLLENHAAIN
+168 ESSINLLEDYAAIN
-182 TSVTLHRQV
+182 PSVTLHRQV

-200 IPVEVNSKKVTNVRL
+200 IPFKVNNKTVTNVRL
-215 VARSKNMKLT
+215 VARSKNTKLT
-225 YGNFNSSFTTT
+225 YGNFNSNFTTT
-236 TTNSDIMYVVN
+236 NDKIMYVVN
-247 GSEPTITKDAKFNGS
+247 GSEPATTKDAKFNGS
-262 ADNDAYTVYNIKVA
+262 AENDAYTLYNIKVA

-290 DEKDALTTK
+290 DERD
-299 DGKEGWT
+299 EGWK
-306 NALAAKGYKTYQ
+306 NALADNGYLTTQ

-332 ATADAT
+332 ATTAAT

-344 DETGE
+344 DASGE

-357 MATAQPTGK
+357 MATAQPAGQD
-366 GVDGVDLTVPE
+366 VDKVALPAE
-377 TAQNFSFFR
+377 TTQNFSFFR

>member
-56 EEPGQN
+56 EEPAQK
-62 IESVAV
+62 IENVAV
-68 VIRNKA
+68 VIRDKA
-74 TNAVVY
+74 TNTVVY
-80 QKVIPNWNTDKVS
+80 QTIINGWNTKS
-93 SIYTDN
+93 NIYTDN
-99 GHGRECT
+99 GHGREYT
-106 LKLEGADRLNAG
+106 LKLEKDQRLNAG

-129 ADFKDNTNTIES
+129 ADFKENTNTIES
-141 ATKGKVVAGNFTAE
+141 ATKGKIVTGNFTAE
-155 VADGKAAQEAFAG
+155 VPDDKAAQEAFAG
-168 ESSINLLENHAAIN
+168 ESSIELLENHAAIN

-200 IPVEVNSKKVTNVRL
+200 IPVEVNGKKVTDVRL

-236 TTNSDIMYVVN
+236 NQDIMYVVN
-247 GSEPTITKDAKFNGS
+247 GSEPATTKDAKFKGS
-262 ADNDAYTVYNIKVA
+262 ADNDAYTLYNIKVGD
-276 EWFTQ
+276 WFTK
-281 GDMNNDGIL
+281 GDTNNDGIL
-290 DEKDALTTK
+290 DEKDALTK
-299 DGKEGWT
+299 NGEEAWINPLKKS
-306 NALAAKGYKTYQ
+306 KGYETYQ

-332 ATADAT
+332 ATDAAT

-344 DETGE
+344 DAKGE
-349 ILKSWTVA
+349 ILKAWTVE
-357 MATAQPTGK
+357 MAAAQPTGQD
-366 GVDGVDLTVPE
+366 VDKVALPTE
-377 TAQNFSFFR
+377 TTQNFSFFR

-399 DKPGTTTPDE
+399 DNKPGTTTPDQ

>member
-1 MKKYFMSVAALA
+1 MSVAALA

-62 IESVAV
+62 IENVAV

-80 QKVIPNWNTDKVS
+80 HKIIANWNTETVS
-93 SIYTDN
+93 KPYTDN

-106 LKLEGADRLNAG
+106 LKLEGAERLNAG

-129 ADFKDNTNTIES
+129 ADFKNNTIES
-141 ATKGKVVAGNFTAE
+141 ATTGVVAGNFTAE

-200 IPVEVNSKKVTNVRL
+200 IPVKVNNKTVTDVRL
-215 VARSKNMKLT
+215 VARSKNTKLT
-225 YGNFNSSFTTT
+225 YGNFNSNFTTT
-236 TTNSDIMYVVN
+236 NDKIMYVVN
-247 GSEPTITKDAKFNGS
+247 GSEPATTKDAKFNGS
-262 ADNDAYTVYNIKVA
+262 AENDAYTLYNIKVA
-276 EWFTQ
+276 DWFTQ
-281 GDMNNDGIL
+281 GDTNKDGIL
-290 DEKDALTTK
+290 DEKD
-299 DGKEGWT
+299 DWT
-306 NALAAKGYKTYQ
+306 NALAGKGYLTYQ

-332 ATADAT
+332 AANAAT

-344 DETGE
+344 NVNGE

-357 MATAQPTGK
+357 MATKQSAGQ
-366 GVDGVDLTVPE
+366 GVDGVALTVPE
-377 TAQNFSFFR
+377 TVQNFSFFR

-399 DKPGTTTPDE
+399 DKPGTTPDQ

>member
-1 MKKYFMSVAALA
+1 MSVAALA

-56 EEPGQN
+56 EEPAQN
-62 IESVAV
+62 IENVAV
-68 VIRNKA
+68 VIRNKK
-74 TNAVVY
+74 TNEVVY
-80 QKVIPNWNTDKVS
+80 HKIIANWNTETVS
-93 SIYTDN
+93 KPYTDN

-106 LKLEGADRLNAG
+106 LKLEGAERLNAG

-129 ADFKDNTNTIES
+129 ADFKNNTIES
-141 ATKGKVVAGNFTAE
+141 ATTGVVAGNFTAE

-168 ESSINLLENHAAIN
+168 ESSINLLADHAAIN

-200 IPVEVNSKKVTNVRL
+200 IPVKVDNKEVTDVRL
-215 VARSKNMKLT
+215 VARSKNTKLT
-225 YGNFNSSFTTT
+225 YGNFNSSFT

-247 GSEPTITKDAKFNGS
+247 GSEPATTKDAKFKGS
-262 ADNDAYTVYNIKVA
+262 TANDAYTVYNIKVA
-276 EWFTQ
+276 DWFTK
-281 GDMNNDGIL
+281 GDTNKDGIL
-290 DEKDALTTK
+290 DEKD
-299 DGKEGWT
+299 DWT
-306 NALAAKGYKTYQ
+306 NALAAKGYLTYQ

-332 ATADAT
+332 AADAAT

-344 DETGE
+344 DVNGD
-349 ILKSWTVA
+349 ILKSWTVE
-357 MATAQPTGK
+357 MATAQSAGQ
-366 GVDGVDLTVPE
+366 GVDGVALTVPE
-377 TAQNFSFFR
+377 TVQNFSFFR

-399 DKPGTTTPDE
+399 DKPGTTPDQ

>member
-1 MKKYFMSVAALA
+1 MSVAALA

-45 DKSTRSRDLNS
+45 DKATRGRDLNS

-62 IESVAV
+62 IENVAV

-80 QKVIPNWNTDKVS
+80 QKVITNWNTDPVS
-93 SIYTDN
+93 KPYTEN

-141 ATKGKVVAGNFTAE
+141 ATKGKVVSGNFTAE
-155 VADGKAAQEAFAG
+155 VPDDKAAQEAFAG
-168 ESSINLLENHAAIN
+168 ESSIKLDVNHAAIN

-200 IPVEVNSKKVTNVRL
+200 IPVKVDNKEVTNVRL

-225 YGNFNSSFTTT
+225 YGNFNSGFTTT
-236 TTNSDIMYVVN
+236 NQDIMYVVN
-247 GSEPTITKDAKFNGS
+247 GSVPATTKDAKFKGS
-262 ADNDAYTVYNIKVA
+262 TDNDAYTVYNIKVTD
-276 EWFTQ
+276 WFHN
-281 GDMNNDGIL
+281 GDKNNDGIL
-290 DEKDALTTK
+290 DEKDALTEE
-299 DGKEGWT
+299 DWT
-306 NALAAKGYKTYQ
+306 NALEAKGYLTDQ
-318 KGTIFAGGFAVPFA
+318 RGTIFAGGFAIPFA
-332 ATADAT
+332 ATDEAT

-344 DETGE
+344 DVNGD
-349 ILKSWTVA
+349 ILKAWPVK
-357 MATAQPTGK
+357 MATAQPAGQNVEGT
-366 GVDGVDLTVPE
+366 DLSVTE
-377 TAQNFSFFR
+377 TEQNFSFFR
-386 NHMYTLGKKVDNT
+386 NHMYTLGKKMDNK
-399 DKPGTTTPDE
+399 DSHPGTNPNE
-409 PEPLDKSQSMILRV
+409 PEPLDKAQSIILRV

>member
-1 MKKYFMSVAALA
+1 MSVAALA

-62 IESVAV
+62 IENVAV

-80 QKVIPNWNTDKVS
+80 QTIINDWNTKS

-99 GHGRECT
+99 GHGREYT
-106 LKLEGADRLNAG
+106 LKLEAAKRLNAG

-129 ADFKDNTNTIES
+129 DDFKNNTIES
-141 ATKGKVVAGNFTAE
+141 ATTGVVAGNFTAE

-168 ESSINLLENHAAIN
+168 ESSIKLLEDHAAIN
-182 TSVTLHRQV
+182 PSVTLHRQV

-200 IPVEVNSKKVTNVRL
+200 IPVKVNNKTVTNVRL
-215 VARSKNMKLT
+215 VARSKNTKLT
-225 YGNFNSSFTTT
+225 YGNFNSNFT
-236 TTNSDIMYVVN
+236 TTNSDVMYVVN
-247 GSEPTITKDAKFNGS
+247 GSEPATTKDAKFNGS
-262 ADNDAYTVYNIKVA
+262 ADNDAYTVYNIKVD
-276 EWFTQ
+276 EWFTN
-281 GDMNNDGIL
+281 GDTNNDGIL
-290 DEKDALTTK
+290 DEKDEDWKNPLT
-299 DGKEGWT
+299 
-306 NALAAKGYKTYQ
+306 AKGYKTYQ
-318 KGTIFAGGFAVPFA
+318 PGTIFAGGFAVPFA

-344 DETGE
+344 DVSGE

-357 MATAQPTGK
+357 MATAQHDGQ
-366 GVDGVDLTVPE
+366 GVDGVALTVPE
-377 TAQNFSFFR
+377 TTQNFSFFR

-399 DKPGTTTPDE
+399 NTPGTTPDQ

>member
-1 MKKYFMSVAALA
+1 MSVAALA

-45 DKSTRSRDLNS
+45 DKSMRSRDLNS
-56 EEPGQN
+56 EEPAQK
-62 IESVAV
+62 IENVAV
-68 VIRNKA
+68 VIRDKANK
-74 TNAVVY
+74 VVY
-80 QKVIPNWNTDKVS
+80 QTIINDWDTKSKP
-93 SIYTDN
+93 YTDN

-106 LKLEGADRLNAG
+106 LKLEGNDRLNAG

-141 ATKGKVVAGNFTAE
+141 ATMGKVVPGNFTAE
-155 VADGKAAQEAFAG
+155 VPDDKAAQEAFAG

-200 IPVEVNSKKVTNVRL
+200 IPVKVDNKDVTNVRL

-225 YGNFNSSFTTT
+225 YGNFNSNFT

-247 GSEPTITKDAKFNGS
+247 GSEPATIKDAKFKGS
-262 ADNDAYTVYNIKVA
+262 ADNDAYTVYNIKVT
-276 EWFTQ
+276 EWFTK
-281 GDMNNDGIL
+281 GDTNKDGIL
-290 DEKDALTTK
+290 DEKDTN
-299 DGKEGWT
+299 WT
-306 NALAAKGYKTYQ
+306 NPLEPNGYKTYQ
-318 KGTIFAGGFAVPFA
+318 PGTIFAGGFAVPFA
-332 ATADAT
+332 AVDAAT

-344 DETGE
+344 DASGE

-357 MATAQPTGK
+357 MATAQPTGQDVEK
-366 GVDGVDLTVPE
+366 ATLPAETV
-377 TAQNFSFFR
+377 QNFSFFR

>member
-62 IESVAV
+62 IENVAV
-68 VIRNKA
+68 VIRDKANK
-74 TNAVVY
+74 VVY
-80 QKVIPNWNTDKVS
+80 QKVITNWNTDPVS
-93 SIYTDN
+93 KPYTEN

-106 LKLEGADRLNAG
+106 LKLEKDQRLNAG

-141 ATKGKVVAGNFTAE
+141 ATMGKVVPGNFTAE
-155 VADGKAAQEAFAG
+155 VPDDKAAQEAFAG

-200 IPVEVNSKKVTNVRL
+200 IPVEVNGKKVTDVRL
-215 VARSKNMKLT
+215 VARSKNTKLT

-236 TTNSDIMYVVN
+236 NNDIMYVVN
-247 GSEPTITKDAKFNGS
+247 GSEPATIKDAKFKGS
-262 ADNDAYTVYNIKVA
+262 TDNDAYTVYNIKVTD
-276 EWFTQ
+276 WFTE
-281 GDMNNDGIL
+281 GDKNNDGIL
-290 DEKDALTTK
+290 DEKDGGWKNVLEDNGYLT
-299 DGKEGWT
+299 DQE
-306 NALAAKGYKTYQ
+306 
-318 KGTIFAGGFAVPFA
+318 GTIFAGGFAIPFA
-332 ATADAT
+332 ATDAAT

-344 DETGE
+344 DVSGE
-349 ILKSWTVA
+349 ILKAWPVK
-357 MATAQPTGK
+357 MATPQPAGQNVEGTALS
-366 GVDGVDLTVPE
+366 VTE
-377 TAQNFSFFR
+377 TEQNFSFFR
-386 NHMYTLGKKVDNT
+386 NHMYTLGKKMDNK
-399 DKPGTTTPDE
+399 DSHPGTNPNE
-409 PEPLDKSQSMILRV
+409 PEPLDKAQSIILRV

>member
-1 MKKYFMSVAALA
+1 MSVAALA

-62 IESVAV
+62 IENVAV

-80 QKVIPNWNTDKVS
+80 QKVITNWNLETVS
-93 SIYTDN
+93 KPYTDN

-106 LKLEGADRLNAG
+106 LKLEGDDRLNAG

-141 ATKGKVVAGNFTAE
+141 ATKGKVVPGNFTAE
-155 VADGKAAQEAFAG
+155 VPDDKAAQEAFAG

-200 IPVEVNSKKVTNVRL
+200 IPVKVNNKTVTNVRL
-215 VARSKNMKLT
+215 VARSKNTKLT
-225 YGNFNSSFTTT
+225 YGNFNSNFTTT
-236 TTNSDIMYVVN
+236 NDKIMYVVN
-247 GSEPTITKDAKFNGS
+247 GSEPATTKDAKFNGS
-262 ADNDAYTVYNIKVA
+262 AENDAYTVYNIKVD
-276 EWFTQ
+276 EWFTT
-281 GDMNNDGIL
+281 GDTNNDGIL
-290 DEKDALTTK
+290 DEKD
-299 DGKEGWT
+299 DWT
-306 NALAAKGYKTYQ
+306 NALAGKGYLTYQ

-332 ATADAT
+332 AANDAT

-344 DETGE
+344 DASGD

-357 MATAQPTGK
+357 MATAQSAGQ
-366 GVDGVDLTVPE
+366 GVDGVALTVPE
-377 TAQNFSFFR
+377 TTQNFSFFR
-386 NHMYTLGKKVDNT
+386 NHMYTLGKKMDNT
-399 DKPGTTTPDE
+399 DKPGTTTPDQ

>member
-56 EEPGQN
+56 EEPNQN
-62 IESVAV
+62 IENVAV
-68 VIRNKA
+68 VIRDKA
-74 TNAVVY
+74 TNTVAY
-80 QKVIPNWNTDKVS
+80 QTIINDWDTKSKL
-93 SIYTDN
+93 YTDN

-141 ATKGKVVAGNFTAE
+141 ATKGKVVSGNFTAE
-155 VADGKAAQEAFAG
+155 VPDDKAAQEAFAG
-168 ESSINLLENHAAIN
+168 ESSIKLLEDHAAIN
-182 TSVTLHRQV
+182 PSVTLHRQV

-200 IPVEVNSKKVTNVRL
+200 IPVEVNGKKVTNVRL
-215 VARSKNMKLT
+215 VARSKNTKLT

-236 TTNSDIMYVVN
+236 NNDIMYVVN
-247 GSEPTITKDAKFNGS
+247 GSEPATTKDAKFNGS
-262 ADNDAYTVYNIKVA
+262 AGNDAYTVYNIKVA
-276 EWFTQ
+276 DWFTK
-281 GDMNNDGIL
+281 GDTNKDGIL
-290 DEKDALTTK
+290 DEKD
-299 DGKEGWT
+299 DWT
-306 NALAAKGYKTYQ
+306 NALADKGYLTYQ

-332 ATADAT
+332 ATDAAT

-344 DETGE
+344 DASGE

-357 MATAQPTGK
+357 MATPQPAGQ
-366 GVDGVDLTVPE
+366 GVDGVALTVPE

-399 DKPGTTTPDE
+399 NTPGTTPDQ

>member
-62 IESVAV
+62 IENVAV

-80 QKVIPNWNTDKVS
+80 QKVITNWNTDPVS
-93 SIYTDN
+93 KPYTEN

-106 LKLEGADRLNAG
+106 LKLEGAERLNAG

-129 ADFKDNTNTIES
+129 EDFKNNTIEN
-141 ATKGKVVAGNFTAE
+141 ATGVVAGNFSAE

-168 ESSINLLENHAAIN
+168 ESSINLPENHAAIN

-215 VARSKNMKLT
+215 VARSKNTKLT
-225 YGNFNSSFTTT
+225 YGNFNTNFTTT
-236 TTNSDIMYVVN
+236 NNDIMYVVN
-247 GSEPTITKDAKFNGS
+247 GSEPATPKDAKFNGS
-262 ADNDAYTVYNIKVA
+262 ADNDAYTVYNIKVTD
-276 EWFTQ
+276 WFRH

-290 DEKDALTTK
+290 DEKDALIK
-299 DGKEGWT
+299 DGWT
-306 NALAAKGYKTYQ
+306 NALADKGYKTYQ
-318 KGTIFAGGFAVPFA
+318 QGTIFAGGFAVPFA
-332 ATADAT
+332 AADAAT

-344 DETGE
+344 DVNGD

-357 MATAQPTGK
+357 MATPQPAGQ
-366 GVDGVDLTVPE
+366 GVEGTALSVPE

-409 PEPLDKSQSMILRV
+409 PEPLDKAQSIILRV